1 MSAVRKK
8 LNKKALTSINMIF
21 RAPIHDA
28 DAPFFLKKPPIEVTV
43 KEGDVLTLTAM
54 VDGDPKPSG

>member
-1 MSAVRKK
+1 MNV
-8 LNKKALTSINMIF
+8 IF
-21 RAPIHDA
+21 RATIHDA

-43 KEGDVLTLTAM
+43 KEGDVLTLTAV